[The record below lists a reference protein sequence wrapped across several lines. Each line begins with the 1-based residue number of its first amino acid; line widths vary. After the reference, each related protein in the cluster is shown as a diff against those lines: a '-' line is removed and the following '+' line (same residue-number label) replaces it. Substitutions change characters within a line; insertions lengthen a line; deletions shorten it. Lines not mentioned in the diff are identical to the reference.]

1 MAKKTKKKRKAPAWA
16 TIRVDLDTL
25 ESLKAISAEHSR
37 PCSWV
42 AAQAIAA
49 YAVVQDLNDSAGIG
63 RKLEVRA

>member
-16 TIRVDLDTL
+16 TIRVDIDTL
-25 ESLKAISAEHSR
+25 AALKAISAHHSR

-49 YAVVQDLNDSAGIG
+49 YAVVQDLNDSAKIG